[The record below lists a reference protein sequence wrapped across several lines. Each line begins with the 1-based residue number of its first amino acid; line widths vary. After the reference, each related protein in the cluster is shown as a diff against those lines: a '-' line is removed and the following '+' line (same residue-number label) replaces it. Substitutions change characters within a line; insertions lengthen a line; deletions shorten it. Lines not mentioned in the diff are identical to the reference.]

1 MPEISIQV
9 LESCNELIID
19 LITLRLIL
27 KNTEKTEMIL
37 KLEGKNKLKE
47 LEQEKISE
55 LKLLEEK
62 IFFMTPRNRHLGRLS
77 HIIIMKK

>member
-37 KLEGKNKLKE
+37 KLEGKIN
-47 LEQEKISE
+47 
-55 LKLLEEK
+55 
-62 IFFMTPRNRHLGRLS
+62 
-77 HIIIMKK
+77 